1 MGVCNRLKP
10 KADPVVTTATS
21 MIVHTRRRSVCR
33 ISCGEYML
41 PLLGV
46 VSSVNIS
53 DRFHLGVESKTFLR
67 YLSVLLSRT
76 LPHSSTQSL
85 RKRDPSPFFDPDISQ
100 RYCRMLWVRLRDL
113 RRAAHLGWQN
123 HALESLP
130 VAGLVHPP
138 LVVYGSFD
146 FHSPRFTEYQSLR
159 GAGVCRDVN
168 PTTLLQCSGS
178 ASRLNG
184 AL

>member
-1 MGVCNRLKP
+1 
-10 KADPVVTTATS
+10 

-76 LPHSSTQSL
+76 LPHSSTQGL

-100 RYCRMLWVRLRDL
+100 RYCRMLCRSVAQPFLVTVNLR
-113 RRAAHLGWQN
+113 
-123 HALESLP
+123 
-130 VAGLVHPP
+130 
-138 LVVYGSFD
+138 
-146 FHSPRFTEYQSLR
+146 
-159 GAGVCRDVN
+159 
-168 PTTLLQCSGS
+168 TLLQCSGFCEPFG
-178 ASRLNG
+178 RC
-184 AL
+184 ALALA